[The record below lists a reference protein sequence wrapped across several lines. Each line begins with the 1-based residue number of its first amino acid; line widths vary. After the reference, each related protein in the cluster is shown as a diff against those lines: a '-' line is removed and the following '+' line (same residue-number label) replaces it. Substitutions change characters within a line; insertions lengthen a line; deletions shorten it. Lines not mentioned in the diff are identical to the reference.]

1 MLGVAAL
8 LCFCLIGTKSSA
20 TSAPVIGGFVH
31 GGDEDFPW
39 LVSAGA
45 APGYVPDQ
53 ACAECHGAIAES
65 YQDLGMA
72 RAFFKL
78 KAPKVIEDF
87 EEDNHF
93 FHAASGR
100 HYSMQTRAGEYFIS
114 RWMVDAG
121 GKAYG
126 LREERIDWV
135 LGSGNSSRSYLHQNE
150 LGELYQF
157 PIVWYSKLNQWGMA
171 PGYDRAQHQGFE
183 RRIGSRCMF
192 CHNAYANLPE
202 GSDAAGVAPRF
213 PLELPQGI
221 GCQRC
226 HGPGAEHVRLALDPA
241 VGDAQLA
248 AAIVNPGK
256 LPAARLDDVCNQCH
270 LQPSTQLDS
279 HLQRLGRGSYSFR
292 PGEVLADFRLGLV
305 LPQFGDGSETF
316 EVNHHSTR
324 LRESACFENSAGAL
338 ACIRCHDP
346 HAKPAPKILTERVR
360 EVCMGCHAGESM
372 HDSLED
378 KPETSRADCAAC
390 HMPRHRAADAIQLL
404 MTDHRIRRLPAPDDW
419 TDPRPERNALPG
431 AAQFYDEALVPA
443 GDEGLILRAMAQMV
457 RGGNGAERIAMKQLL
472 EQSDLAYPESWSA
485 LGTAHM
491 QAGETEQAIE
501 AFSRAREL
509 APERDFLTIQLSEA
523 LRSRGQERKAL
534 QLVRECI
541 KHNPNNPDL
550 LREMAEALATTGR
563 KERALRFARNAV
575 EGRNNHFAARMLL
588 GSLHLEAG
596 DAEAALEELNMAIA
610 IEPGAPEAHH
620 DYAYVLALENRW
632 EEALRHWRLAAEQAP
647 QSADLQRS
655 LAIAALCAPA
665 VEVRDAELG
674 LGAARSAMVLDGSH
688 VDAQVCLA
696 LAMCA
701 TGEEAEGIA
710 ALKRALELSIPGGS
724 QQLTIQLAL
733 AVAESG
739 GRRVQAKSI
748 KPLLARSKGQAPLSL
763 LTLLRRRLMRDN

>member
-8 LCFCLIGTKSSA
+8 LCYCVIGTELSE
-20 TSAPVIGGFVH
+20 TSAPMEWSSVP

-39 LVSAGA
+39 LMSSGV
-45 APGYVPDQ
+45 APGYLPDQ

-78 KAPKVIEDF
+78 TAPKVVEDF
-87 EEDNHF
+87 VRNNHF

-100 HYSMQTRAGEYFIS
+100 HYQMQTRAGEYFIS
-114 RWMVDAG
+114 RWMEDDDGEAF
-121 GKAYG
+121 G

-157 PIVWYSKLNQWGMA
+157 PIVWYSKLNSWGMA
-171 PGYDRAQHQGFE
+171 PGYDRAHHQGFE

-192 CHNAYANLPE
+192 CHNAYADMPE

-226 HGPGAEHVRLALDPA
+226 HGPGAEHVKLALDPA
-241 VGDAQLA
+241 VGDSELA

-279 HLQRLGRGSYSFR
+279 HLQRLGRGSFSFR
-292 PGEVLADFRLGLV
+292 PGQVLADFRLGLV

-324 LRESACFENSAGAL
+324 LRESACFENSSGAL

-346 HAKPAPKILTERVR
+346 HAKPAPEILAKRVR

-378 KPETSRADCAAC
+378 KPDESQADCAAC
-390 HMPRHRAADAIQLL
+390 HMPLHRAADAIQLL

-431 AAQFYDEALVPA
+431 TAQFYDETLVPV
-443 GDEGLILRAMAQMV
+443 GDEGRILQAMAETV
-457 RGGNGAERIAMKQLL
+457 RGGGGSQRIAMKQLL
-472 EQSDLAYPESWSA
+472 EQSSLAFPESWSA
-485 LGTAHM
+485 LGAAHM

-501 AFSRAREL
+501 AFSRARAL
-509 APERDFLTIQLSEA
+509 APQRDFLTIQLSEA
-523 LRSRGQERKAL
+523 LRSAGQDRKAL

-550 LREMAEALATTGR
+550 LREMAEALSATGR
-563 KERALRFARNAV
+563 KERALRFAENAV
-575 EGRNNHFAARMLL
+575 EQRDNHFAARMLL
-588 GSLHLEAG
+588 GSLHLEEG
-596 DAEAALEELNMAIA
+596 DAEAALEALNAAIS
-610 IEPGAPEAHH
+610 IEPSAPEAHH
-620 DYAYVLALENRW
+620 DYAYVLALEDRW
-632 EEALRHWRLAAEQAP
+632 DEALRHWRLAAERAP
-647 QSADLQRS
+647 ASADLQRS
-655 LAIAALCAPA
+655 LAIAALCAPS
-665 VEVRDAELG
+665 VEVRNSKLALR
-674 LGAARSAMVLDGSH
+674 AARSAMELDGSH
-688 VDAQVCLA
+688 VDAQACLA
-696 LAMCA
+696 LAMCV

-710 ALKRALELSIPGGS
+710 ALKHALELSISGGPGE
-724 QQLTIQLAL
+724 LTIQLAL
-733 AVAESG
+733 AVAESDG
-739 GRRVQAKSI
+739 SRAQAKSI
-748 KPLLARSKGQAPLSL
+748 RPLLVRSKGQAPLSL
-763 LTLLRRRLMRDN
+763 QTLLRRRLMRGN